1 MSYLAIKIGA
11 WAISGLAAFVLLWDA
26 SAPPERKLQPGEQ
39 ISTVLNSVVPPTIAL
54 TPIPT
59 TTTAVPKGC
68 AAYVADA
75 ITAGWPADQAPTL
88 ARVMFRE
95 SRCIPTAFNA
105 KDTHG
110 GSYGLMQINA
120 QHKAW
125 LMQTGLITGL
135 DDLFNPDINL
145 RAALHLYRMVGNS
158 WSPWASTYG

>member
-1 MSYLAIKIGA
+1 MKRLLGV
-11 WAISGLAAFVLLWDA
+11 LAAAALLVPATQTKAATEPDCLRFTALALEVGWA
-26 SAPPERKLQPGEQ
+26 KREIPRLMQ
-39 ISTVLNSVVPPTIAL
+39 IC
-54 TPIPT
+54 
-59 TTTAVPKGC
+59 K
-68 AAYVADA
+68 
-75 ITAGWPADQAPTL
+75 
-88 ARVMFRE
+88 RE
-95 SRCIPTAFNA
+95 SKGFTRAWNQRDPYT
-105 KDTHG
+105 